1 MVSPKT
7 YERLAWE
14 DRFNR
19 PTVARLRTA
28 LTEDSPRLFD
38 QLRRALLGID
48 GVSESFAW
56 HGACWRW
63 TIEYHTEH
71 SEEPLALVVP
81 SPEDLQLA
89 VPLDRDFVRS
99 LSMRRMKRGIK
110 DGIGLAQDP
119 FDTRWGVWS
128 VQSESLLDDLSD
140 LLELKLRHQAK
151 QAG

>member
-19 PTVARLRTA
+19 PTVSRLRTA
-28 LTEDSPRLFD
+28 LNRDSARLFD
-38 QLRRALLGID
+38 QLRRDLLGID
-48 GVSESFAW
+48 GVSETFAW

-71 SEEPLALVVP
+71 SEEPLAVMVP
-81 SPEDLQLA
+81 SPTDLQLT
-89 VPLDRDFVRS
+89 VPLERDFVRS
-99 LSMRRMKRGIK
+99 LPIRRMKRPLR
-110 DGIGLAQDP
+110 DGVSLAQEP

-128 VQSESLLDDLSD
+128 LQSEGLLDDLVD
-140 LLELKLRHQAK
+140 LLELKLRHQGK
-151 QAG
+151 KAG